1 MKKEKKSRGK
11 DVFNAYYRNIYGNR
25 WDDIIAAFENDPDY
39 TEISPGYYI
48 DSASTYPVKALA
60 IEKLGETLSEN
71 NSIKILDMCAAPGG
85 KTLQIAF
92 AVEKLIQLES
102 NSATAITIKANDRS
116 ASRRNRL
123 SNVLNTSLSPILRS
137 VIQITS
143 YDSSKWGLYE
153 KNIYDRILLDA
164 PCSSER
170 HVFNSPAHLEQ
181 WSETRTKQLSERQFP
196 MLAAALDA
204 AKSEG
209 IIIYSTC
216 SVSPMENDG
225 VIQKLFK
232 KREDMFSILEA
243 TEYPETG
250 EKTKYGIQLMPDR
263 CGGAGPIYFAV
274 IKKEGSKE
282 NGK

>member
-11 DVFNAYYRNIYGNR
+11 DVFNAYYRNIYDSR
-25 WDDIIAAFENDPDY
+25 WDDIIAAFEKEPDY
-39 TEISPGYYI
+39 TEISSGYYI
-48 DSASTYPVKALA
+48 DSASLYPVKALV
-60 IEKLGETLSEN
+60 IEKLAETLSEN
-71 NSIKILDMCAAPGG
+71 NDINILDMCAAPGG

-92 AVEKLIQLES
+92 AVEKLIQAES
-102 NSATAITIKANDRS
+102 CNAAAISIKANDRS
-116 ASRRNRL
+116 ASRRSRL
-123 SNVLNTSLSPILRS
+123 STVLNTSLTPALRS
-137 VIQITS
+137 LIQITS

-196 MLAAALDA
+196 ILAAALDA
-204 AKSEG
+204 AKPEG
-209 IIIYSTC
+209 IIVYSTC
-216 SVSPMENDG
+216 SVSPLENDD

-232 KREDMFSILEA
+232 KREGMFSILDA
-243 TEYPETG
+243 TEYPKTG
-250 EKTKYGIQLMPDR
+250 EKTKYGVQLMPDR

-274 IKKEGSKE
+274 IKKEKCTE

>member
-11 DVFNAYYRNIYGNR
+11 DAFNAYYRNIYGSR

-39 TEISPGYYI
+39 IEISPSYYI
-48 DSASTYPVKALA
+48 DSASMYPVKALA
-60 IEKLGETLSEN
+60 IEKLEETFSEN
-71 NSIKILDMCAAPGG
+71 NDIKILDMCAAPGG

-92 AVEKLIQLES
+92 AVEKLIQLRGDNTSE
-102 NSATAITIKANDRS
+102 IIIKANDRS
-116 ASRRNRL
+116 ASRRSRL
-123 SNVLNTSLSPILRS
+123 STVLNTSLSPALRS
-137 VIQITS
+137 LIQITS

-153 KNIYDRILLDA
+153 KNTYERILLDA

-170 HVFNSPAHLEQ
+170 HVFNSPAHLAQ

-204 AKSEG
+204 AKPGG
-209 IIIYSTC
+209 IIVYSTC

-232 KREDMFSILEA
+232 KREGMFSILEA

-274 IKKEGSKE
+274 IIASPIKQ
-282 NGK
+282 NV